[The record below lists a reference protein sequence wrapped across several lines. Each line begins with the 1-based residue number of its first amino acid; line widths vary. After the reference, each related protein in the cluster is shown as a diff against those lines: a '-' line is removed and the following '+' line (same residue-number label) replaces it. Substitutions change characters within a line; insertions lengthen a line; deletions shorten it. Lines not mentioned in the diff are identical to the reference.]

1 MAKLKKTITI
11 NAPVEKVFSYAVD
24 PTNLPEF
31 WPSILE
37 VKDVEPLP
45 TGGYKFGW
53 VYKMAGVRGAGTS
66 EMSEY
71 VANQRTV
78 TVSKGAFSS
87 TITWTYLPTD
97 SGTRVTAEVD
107 YTVNVPVLQK
117 LAEAF
122 LVKLNE
128 NEAETLLAN
137 LKARME
143 A

>member
-1 MAKLKKTITI
+1 
-11 NAPVEKVFSYAVD
+11 
-24 PTNLPEF
+24 
-31 WPSILE
+31 
-37 VKDVEPLP
+37 
-45 TGGYKFGW
+45 
-53 VYKMAGVRGAGTS
+53 MAGVRGAGTS
-66 EMSEY
+66 EMTEY